1 MMIRPSSSAPLARRS
16 AGLICSAD
24 RSRLVGWLRWAV
36 PTGLAGFA
44 LAVGL
49 ATPSV
54 HGQAA
59 PAPAPAGGAAPAME
73 APATPAAPAGGA
85 APAMEAPATP
95 ATPATPAAPGAAPA
109 MDAPATPAT
118 PATPAAPAA
127 PDASTPATP
136 APAAPA
142 APDASTPAAPATP
155 AAPGTDT
162 TGAATQPAAAPAEAK
177 ADQTLQQNVENFWHY
192 TNIARYD
199 LASAEVRQMLT
210 REPLEVYNALRAE
223 SELRRNKLDVNL
235 FLANK
240 SAIPEMHEA
249 LTGLITKVNEARR
262 NLAHDPAE
270 IARNIQILNKGPRY
284 HIDGVEHLRLS
295 GEMAVPIM
303 LDDLR
308 DQRMADLHGD
318 ILDALQELGREVL
331 NPLVAATMM
340 GNDPSTLVAVTEVIG
355 RIHNPEA
362 APYLLRVIQDPN
374 TSESVKTSVVVA
386 LAQLGVDP
394 RTPAGSAFY
403 DLAQRYYY
411 NTASI
416 TADNR
421 NPVAYVWTWADDKG
435 LVRAEAP
442 QGTFNDIMAMRSAEQ
457 ALKLGAHEDSAS
469 LWLAA
474 DNKREIDLKP
484 GEKPSDV
491 YSDAPAD
498 YFNGRMGTRYVNNV
512 LNRALHDQNAGLAMK
527 TIKSLQEMVGPANM
541 SQSGPLVDAMNY
553 PDRLVRFEAAMA
565 LGSALPQA
573 PFTGQQQVIPLLSE
587 AVAQTGVA
595 NVLILA
601 PSQSVQADLEAA
613 VKAYGFN
620 GGTSTAAALA
630 ESAKLPSIDVILLTE
645 EDDLGQVRELF
656 NAAAANPRLRRAAK
670 VVIVR
675 SKASP
680 WYRTALG
687 DTTHTLY
694 VTTSSGGD
702 LLVKD
707 IEDARLRT
715 AGLPL
720 DEKSAADYSIRA
732 AGVLTKL
739 AVNRN
744 PVLDLSAALDT
755 LMEGLNDKR
764 PDNAKSAAT
773 VLGMLDS
780 KVTQPAL
787 LEKAADDK
795 TADDL
800 KIAAYKALASS
811 ARTFGNRLEGSQ
823 VVNLRKAAGNEKTP
837 EVRAAAAEAI
847 GALNLPP
854 EEIKPLIL
862 DRSNSGAPKA

>member
-1 MMIRPSSSAPLARRS
+1 M
-16 AGLICSAD
+16 D
-24 RSRLVGWLRWAV
+24 
-36 PTGLAGFA
+36 
-44 LAVGL
+44 
-49 ATPSV
+49 
-54 HGQAA
+54 
-59 PAPAPAGGAAPAME
+59 
-73 APATPAAPAGGA
+73 APATPAAPAAGG
-85 APAMEAPATP
+85 
-95 ATPATPAAPGAAPA
+95 APA
-109 MDAPATPAT
+109 MDAPATPAAPAAPGGPAMESPAT
-118 PATPAAPAA
+118 PAAPPATPAETPAAPAA
-127 PDASTPATP
+127 PATPPATPDASATPATP
-136 APAAPA
+136 AA
-142 APDASTPAAPATP
+142 APDAT
-155 AAPGTDT
+155 
-162 TGAATQPAAAPAEAK
+162 TQPAAAPAEAA

-192 TNIARYD
+192 TSIARYD
-199 LASAEVRQMLT
+199 LAAAEVRQMLT

-223 SELRRNKLDVNL
+223 AGRRGNTLDVNL

-240 SAIPEMHEA
+240 SAIPEMHDSMTE
-249 LTGLITKVNEARR
+249 LMTKVNQARQ

-284 HIDGVEHLRLS
+284 HMDAVEHLRIS

-303 LDDLR
+303 LSDLR
-308 DQRMADLHGD
+308 DPTMADLHGD
-318 ILDALQELGREVL
+318 ILDALGELGREVL

-340 GNDPSTLVAVTEVIG
+340 SNDPTTLIAVSQVIG
-355 RIHNPEA
+355 NIHNPEA
-362 APYLLRVIQDPN
+362 APYLLRVMQDPN
-374 TSESVKTSVVVA
+374 TSESVKVSLAVS

-394 RTPAGSAFY
+394 RTPAGDAFF

-411 NTASI
+411 NTATI
-416 TADNR
+416 TADIR
-421 NPVAYVWTWADDKG
+421 SPVASVWTWADDKG
-435 LVRAEAP
+435 LMHADAP
-442 QGTFNDIMAMRSAEQ
+442 QGTFNDIMSMRSAEM
-457 ALKLGAHEDSAS
+457 ALKLGTAKDSAS

-474 DNKREIDLKP
+474 DNKREVDLKP

-491 YSDAPAD
+491 YADAPAD

-512 LNRALHDQNAGLAMK
+512 LSRALRDQNAALAMK
-527 TIKSLQEMVGPANM
+527 VIKSLQEMVGPSNM
-541 SQSGPLVDAMNY
+541 GESSPLVDAMNY

-573 PFTGQQQVIPLLSE
+573 PFVGQQQVVPLLSE
-587 AVAQTGVA
+587 AVAQTGIG

-601 PSQSVQADLEAA
+601 PSESVQADLEGAL
-613 VKAYGFN
+613 KAYGVKT
-620 GGTSTAAALA
+620 GLSAASTLA

-675 SKASP
+675 SKASA

-687 DTTHTLY
+687 DPTHTLY
-694 VTTSSGGD
+694 VTTSAGGD
-702 LLVKD
+702 ALVKD
-707 IEDARLRT
+707 IEDARKRT

-720 DEKSAADYSIRA
+720 DEKSAADYSLRA

-755 LMEGLNDKR
+755 LLEGLNDKR
-764 PDNAKSAAT
+764 PDNAKSAAS

-787 LEKAADDK
+787 LSKAVDDK
-795 TADDL
+795 TSDDL
-800 KIAAYKALASS
+800 KIAAYKALATS
-811 ARTFGNRLEGSQ
+811 ARTFGDRLEGSQ
-823 VVNLRKAAGNEKTP
+823 VVNLRKAASAEKTP

-862 DRSNSGAPKA
+862 DRGNSGAPRA